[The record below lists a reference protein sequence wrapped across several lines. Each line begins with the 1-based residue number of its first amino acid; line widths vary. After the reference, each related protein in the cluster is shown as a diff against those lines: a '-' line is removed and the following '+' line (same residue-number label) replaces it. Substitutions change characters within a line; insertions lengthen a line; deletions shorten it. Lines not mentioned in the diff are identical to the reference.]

1 MEKFLWNAGGVT
13 LILANMACLAFFL
26 FSNPWLFALI
36 VILFLDYIYI
46 DKRPT
51 WVEV

>member
-1 MEKFLWNAGGVT
+1 MEKFLWNAGGVL
-13 LILANMACLAFFL
+13 LILANIACLIFFL

-36 VILFLDYIYI
+36 AILALDYIYI

-51 WVEV
+51 WLEV

>member
-1 MEKFLWNAGGVT
+1 MEKFLWNVGGV
-13 LILANMACLAFFL
+13 LLVLANIACLIFFL

-36 VILFLDYIYI
+36 VILALDFVYI

-51 WVEV
+51 WIEV

>member
-1 MEKFLWNAGGVT
+1 MEKFLWNAGGV
-13 LILANMACLAFFL
+13 LLFIANIACSMFFL

-36 VILFLDYIYI
+36 VILGLDWLYI

-51 WVEV
+51 WLEV

>member
-1 MEKFLWNAGGVT
+1 MEKFLWNAGGVI
-13 LILANMACLAFFL
+13 LILANIACLLFFL

-36 VILFLDYIYI
+36 VVLVLDFVYI

-51 WVEV
+51 WIEV